1 MKKLIHL
8 IWLPLLANCSSI
20 PNNNFKETYQ
30 REICDK
36 YSLYANSKDLNGSL
50 SLYADDAIVNGS
62 AAEPIVGKETIKENF
77 IQWHESTK
85 KINHSAKV
93 ISAKVFGNQ
102 AFAYGTW
109 KVDQIMKDGSKR
121 EERGHWSTHNI
132 KVGNNWKMTIDH
144 KNDAEFYQTRNPP

>member
-30 REICDK
+30 RVICDK

-62 AAEPIVGKETIKENF
+62 AVEPIVGKETIKENF

-144 KNDAEFYQTRNPP
+144 TNDAEFYPTRNTP

>member
-93 ISAKVFGNQ
+93 ISAKVF
-102 AFAYGTW
+102 
-109 KVDQIMKDGSKR
+109 
-121 EERGHWSTHNI
+121 
-132 KVGNNWKMTIDH
+132 
-144 KNDAEFYQTRNPP
+144 